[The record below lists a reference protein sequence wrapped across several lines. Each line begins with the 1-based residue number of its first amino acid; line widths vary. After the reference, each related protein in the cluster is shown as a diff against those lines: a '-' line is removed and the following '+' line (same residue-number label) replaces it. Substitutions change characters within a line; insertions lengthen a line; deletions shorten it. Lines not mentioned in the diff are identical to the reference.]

1 MLSLHVGL
9 SLMLSL
15 HVGLSLMLS
24 LQVGLSDTMFTCW
37 MAFTDSETSH
47 PD

>member
-1 MLSLHVGL
+1 MLSLQVGL

-24 LQVGLSDTMFTCW
+24 LQVGLSDANFTGR
-37 MAFTDSETSH
+37 TV
-47 PD
+47 

>member
-1 MLSLHVGL
+1 MLRLHVGL

-24 LQVGLSDTMFTCW
+24 LQVGLSDANFTGR
-37 MAFTDSETSH
+37 TV
-47 PD
+47 

>member
-1 MLSLHVGL
+1 MLSLQVEL

-24 LQVGLSDTMFTCW
+24 LQVGLSDAKFTGR
-37 MAFTDSETSH
+37 TL
-47 PD
+47 

>member
-1 MLSLHVGL
+1 MLSLQVGL

-24 LQVGLSDTMFTCW
+24 LQVGLFDAKFTGR
-37 MAFTDSETSH
+37 TV
-47 PD
+47 

>member
-24 LQVGLSDTMFTCW
+24 LQVGLSDANFTGR
-37 MAFTDSETSH
+37 TV
-47 PD
+47 

>member
-1 MLSLHVGL
+1 MLSLQVEL

-24 LQVGLSDTMFTCW
+24 LQVGLSDAKFTGR
-37 MAFTDSETSH
+37 TV
-47 PD
+47 

>member
-1 MLSLHVGL
+1 MLSLQVGL

-24 LQVGLSDTMFTCW
+24 LQVGLSDAKFTGR
-37 MAFTDSETSH
+37 TV
-47 PD
+47 

>member
-1 MLSLHVGL
+1 MLSLQVEL

-24 LQVGLSDTMFTCW
+24 LQVGLSDAKFLGRTV
-37 MAFTDSETSH
+37 
-47 PD
+47 

>member
-1 MLSLHVGL
+1 MLSLQVGL

-24 LQVGLSDTMFTCW
+24 LQVRLSDAKFTGR
-37 MAFTDSETSH
+37 TV
-47 PD
+47 